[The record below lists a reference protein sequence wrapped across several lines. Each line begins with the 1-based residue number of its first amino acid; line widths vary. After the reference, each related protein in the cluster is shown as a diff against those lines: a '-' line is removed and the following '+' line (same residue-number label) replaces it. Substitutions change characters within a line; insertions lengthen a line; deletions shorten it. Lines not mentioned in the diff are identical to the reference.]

1 MENILDNIRP
11 EIIKHLVN
19 SFNTKDF
26 IADILYSGGIHNSR
40 YKNAIGMF
48 AWNKPYCEISKM
60 ESIFDDVMV
69 FSANINAW
77 DFPLVYDTRTQI
89 VFLLMGENNLNQKR
103 KQKVSEEHPPHYSKI
118 LCEINQ
124 PYSNQVPLF
133 NEETEKPSN
142 ILCKFTSDDRIKNL
156 PQDIKL
162 VIVSS
167 QKISGELLKVTGAL
181 FDKNLLLI
189 NDEVDWSSYI
199 DNDYSSSNI
208 VDENTEKRIIETNA
222 NTLIMNTMKESL
234 ISIKQ
239 NIDQNTINEI

>member
-1 MENILDNIRP
+1 MENILDDIRP

-40 YKNAIGMF
+40 YQNAKGMF
-48 AWNKPYCEISKM
+48 AWNKPYSEIDKM
-60 ESIFDDVMV
+60 EQIFDDVIV
-69 FSANINAW
+69 FPANINAW
-77 DFPLVYDTRTQI
+77 DFPLVYDSKTQI
-89 VFLLMGENNLNQKR
+89 VFLLMSENNLNQKR

-133 NEETEKPSN
+133 DEVAKNPIN
-142 ILCKFTSDDRIKNL
+142 ILSKFTSDGRINNL
-156 PQDIKL
+156 PQDIKIA
-162 VIVSS
+162 IVSS
-167 QKISGELLKVTGAL
+167 QKIQGELLKVTGAL

-199 DNDYSSSNI
+199 DNDYNSNSI
-208 VDENTEKRIIETNA
+208 VDENIEKQINETNA

-234 ISIKQ
+234 ISIKE
-239 NIDQNTINEI
+239 NINQNTINEI

>member
-26 IADILYSGGIHNSR
+26 IADILYSGGIRNSR

-142 ILCKFTSDDRIKNL
+142 ILSKFTSDDRIKNL

-162 VIVSS
+162 VPVSS
-167 QKISGELLKVTGAL
+167 QKISGEL
-181 FDKNLLLI
+181 
-189 NDEVDWSSYI
+189 
-199 DNDYSSSNI
+199 
-208 VDENTEKRIIETNA
+208 
-222 NTLIMNTMKESL
+222 
-234 ISIKQ
+234 
-239 NIDQNTINEI
+239 